1 MVVSIASRLDHP
13 LLLMLLADGELHSG
27 EWLAGQ
33 LNVSR
38 TAVWKGVERL
48 RALDVEVQ
56 AVPRRGYRLSNPV
69 ELLAARRIGLEI
81 DRQHKGQLRRLELL
95 FEVDSTNT
103 RLLGSA
109 APPAGS
115 ADVCCSELQH
125 AGRGRRGRRWIAP
138 FGTGLALS
146 VAWTFSDAARA
157 LPALSLGVGVAVA
170 RAVRRAGAIGV
181 MLKWPNDIWFKDRKI
196 GGVLIELRAEA
207 GGPAHVV
214 IGIGLNVTLPAQARR
229 RIEAGGLP
237 IAALSEACV
246 AAPSRN
252 LVAGAILDELL
263 SMLGRYEREGFAA
276 YRDAWMELDALSG
289 RPARVLLGDAVISGT
304 ARGVDLEGALLLDT
318 GDSVQRFVSGEASLR
333 MIEGDT

>member
-13 LLLMLLADGELHSG
+13 QLLVLLADGELHSG
-27 EWLAGQ
+27 EWLAEQ

-38 TAVWKGVERL
+38 AAVWKGVQRL
-48 RALDVEVQ
+48 RALDVDVQ
-56 AVPRRGYRLSNPV
+56 AVPRRGYRLPNAV
-69 ELLAARRIGLEI
+69 ELLDARRICVEI
-81 DRQHKGQLRRLELL
+81 DGQRKGQLRGLELL

-103 RLLGSA
+103 RLLGN
-109 APPAGS
+109 APPPVGR
-115 ADVCCSELQH
+115 ADVCCAELQH

-138 FGTGLALS
+138 FGTGIALS
-146 VAWTFSDAARA
+146 VAWTFSDAARS

-170 RAVRRAGAIGV
+170 RAARRAGAIGV

-214 IGIGLNVTLPAQARR
+214 IGVGLNVVLPAEARR
-229 RIEAGGLP
+229 RIEAGGLR
-237 IAALSEACV
+237 IAGLSEACEGE
-246 AAPSRN
+246 PSRN

-263 SMLGRYEREGFAA
+263 SMLGQYEREGFAA
-276 YRDAWMELDALSG
+276 FRDAWMALDALSG
-289 RPARVLLGDAVISGT
+289 RAARVLLGDAVISGT
-304 ARGVDLEGALLLDT
+304 ARGVDHEGALLLDT
-318 GDSVQRFVSGEASLR
+318 GDKEQRFVSGEASLR